1 MVRSKSTT
9 NKGIN
14 AKRIQ
19 EIVNYDLSLGMLVNP
34 NIKQQLVLN
43 PIGVQVAL
51 KTLKELREE
60 LDVYDIKL
68 DEIDCNRIFDNIESL
83 TETEVF
89 IRSIN
94 SYLNYRNDYNKVI
107 QTKELDKDFSREQRQ
122 KLADDLEEEIKKEY
136 RKIETIG
143 KINKTLRRASEAKI
157 SELSSELRDILST
170 LEVPT
175 EEYINNRLY
184 AIAEF
189 KLREIKNRLKFL
201 LDVGL
206 DYLSL
211 ARNSG
216 TLSGGEC
223 YGGNSI
229 NVRNKNFTKWNK
241 KP

>member
-1 MVRSKSTT
+1 MAKVKNTT
-9 NKGIN
+9 IIN

-43 PIGVQVAL
+43 PIGVKVAL
-51 KTLKELREE
+51 KTLKELREALE
-60 LDVYDIKL
+60 GFDIDIK
-68 DEIDCNRIFDNIESL
+68 EIDCNRVFGGN
-83 TETEVF
+83 TELSEIEVF

-94 SYLNYRNDYNKVI
+94 SYLNYRNDYMKI
-107 QTKELDKDFSREQRQ
+107 LQTKELDKDFSREERQ

-189 KLREIKNRLKFL
+189 KLREIKNRLDSKIT
-201 LDVGL
+201 
-206 DYLSL
+206 YL
-211 ARNSG
+211 
-216 TLSGGEC
+216 E
-223 YGGNSI
+223 
-229 NVRNKNFTKWNK
+229 NVMEEIA
-241 KP
+241 

>member
-1 MVRSKSTT
+1 MAKVKNTT
-9 NKGIN
+9 IIN

-43 PIGVQVAL
+43 PIGVKVAL

-60 LDVYDIKL
+60 LEGFDIDIK
-68 DEIDCNRIFDNIESL
+68 EIDCNRVFCGN
-83 TETEVF
+83 TELSEIEVF

-94 SYLNYRNDYNKVI
+94 SYLNYRNDYMKI
-107 QTKELDKDFSREQRQ
+107 LQTKELDKDFSREERQ

-143 KINKTLRRASEAKI
+143 KINKTLRRASESKI

-175 EEYINNRLY
+175 EESINNRLY

-189 KLREIKNRLKFL
+189 KLREIKNRLDYKIS
-201 LDVGL
+201 
-206 DYLSL
+206 YLSQVM
-211 ARNSG
+211 
-216 TLSGGEC
+216 EE
-223 YGGNSI
+223 I
-229 NVRNKNFTKWNK
+229 E
-241 KP
+241 

>member
-107 QTKELDKDFSREQRQ
+107 QTKELDKGFSREQRQ

-189 KLREIKNRLKFL
+189 KLREIKNRLDSKIT
-201 LDVGL
+201 
-206 DYLSL
+206 YL
-211 ARNSG
+211 
-216 TLSGGEC
+216 E
-223 YGGNSI
+223 
-229 NVRNKNFTKWNK
+229 NVMEEIA
-241 KP
+241 

>member
-122 KLADDLEEEIKKEY
+122 KLADDLDEEIKKEY

-189 KLREIKNRLKFL
+189 KLREIKNRLDSKIT
-201 LDVGL
+201 
-206 DYLSL
+206 YL
-211 ARNSG
+211 
-216 TLSGGEC
+216 E
-223 YGGNSI
+223 
-229 NVRNKNFTKWNK
+229 NVMEEIA
-241 KP
+241 

>member
-1 MVRSKSTT
+1 MAKVKNTT
-9 NKGIN
+9 IIN

-43 PIGVQVAL
+43 PIGVKVAL

-60 LDVYDIKL
+60 LEGFDIDIK
-68 DEIDCNRIFDNIESL
+68 EIDCNRVFCGN
-83 TETEVF
+83 TELSEIEVF

-94 SYLNYRNDYNKVI
+94 SYLNYRNDYMKI
-107 QTKELDKDFSREQRQ
+107 LQTKELDKDFSREQRQ

-143 KINKTLRRASEAKI
+143 KINETLRRASEAKI

-175 EEYINNRLY
+175 EESINNILY

-189 KLREIKNRLKFL
+189 KLREIKNRLDYKIS
-201 LDVGL
+201 
-206 DYLSL
+206 YLSQVM
-211 ARNSG
+211 
-216 TLSGGEC
+216 EE
-223 YGGNSI
+223 I
-229 NVRNKNFTKWNK
+229 E
-241 KP
+241 

>member
-1 MVRSKSTT
+1 MAKVKNTT
-9 NKGIN
+9 IIN

-34 NIKQQLVLN
+34 NIKQQFVFN
-43 PIGVQVAL
+43 PIGVKVAL

-60 LDVYDIKL
+60 LEGFDIDIK
-68 DEIDCNRIFDNIESL
+68 EIDCNRVFCGN
-83 TETEVF
+83 TELSEIEVF

-94 SYLNYRNDYNKVI
+94 SYLNYRNDYMKI
-107 QTKELDKDFSREQRQ
+107 LQTKELDKDFSREQRQ

-143 KINKTLRRASEAKI
+143 KINKTLRRASESKI

-175 EEYINNRLY
+175 EESINNILY

-189 KLREIKNRLKFL
+189 KLREIKNRLDYKIS
-201 LDVGL
+201 
-206 DYLSL
+206 YLSQVM
-211 ARNSG
+211 
-216 TLSGGEC
+216 EE
-223 YGGNSI
+223 I
-229 NVRNKNFTKWNK
+229 E
-241 KP
+241 

>member
-1 MVRSKSTT
+1 MAKVKNTT
-9 NKGIN
+9 IIN

-43 PIGVQVAL
+43 PIGVKVAL
-51 KTLKELREE
+51 KTLKELREALE
-60 LDVYDIKL
+60 GFDIDIK
-68 DEIDCNRIFDNIESL
+68 EIDCNRVFGGN
-83 TETEVF
+83 TELSEIEVF

-107 QTKELDKDFSREQRQ
+107 QTKELDKDFSREERQ

-143 KINKTLRRASEAKI
+143 KINKTLRRASESKI

-175 EEYINNRLY
+175 EESINNRLY

-189 KLREIKNRLKFL
+189 KLREIKNRLDYKIS
-201 LDVGL
+201 
-206 DYLSL
+206 YLSQVM
-211 ARNSG
+211 
-216 TLSGGEC
+216 EE
-223 YGGNSI
+223 I
-229 NVRNKNFTKWNK
+229 E
-241 KP
+241 

>member
-94 SYLNYRNDYNKVI
+94 SYLNYRNDYMKI
-107 QTKELDKDFSREQRQ
+107 LQTKELDKDFSREQRQ

-175 EEYINNRLY
+175 EESINNRLY

-189 KLREIKNRLKFL
+189 KLREIKNRLDSKIT
-201 LDVGL
+201 
-206 DYLSL
+206 YL
-211 ARNSG
+211 
-216 TLSGGEC
+216 E
-223 YGGNSI
+223 
-229 NVRNKNFTKWNK
+229 NVMEEIA
-241 KP
+241 

>member
-1 MVRSKSTT
+1 MAKVKNTT
-9 NKGIN
+9 IIN

-43 PIGVQVAL
+43 PIGVKVAL

-60 LDVYDIKL
+60 LEGFDIDIK
-68 DEIDCNRIFDNIESL
+68 EIDCNRVFCGN
-83 TETEVF
+83 TELSEIEVF

-94 SYLNYRNDYNKVI
+94 SYLNYRNDYMKILQN
-107 QTKELDKDFSREQRQ
+107 KELDKDFSREQRQ

-143 KINKTLRRASEAKI
+143 KINKTLRRASESKI

-175 EEYINNRLY
+175 EESINNILY

-189 KLREIKNRLKFL
+189 KLREIKNRLDYKIS
-201 LDVGL
+201 
-206 DYLSL
+206 YLSQVM
-211 ARNSG
+211 
-216 TLSGGEC
+216 EE
-223 YGGNSI
+223 I
-229 NVRNKNFTKWNK
+229 E
-241 KP
+241 

>member
-1 MVRSKSTT
+1 MAKVKNTT
-9 NKGIN
+9 IIN

-43 PIGVQVAL
+43 PIGVKVAL
-51 KTLKELREE
+51 KTLKELREALE
-60 LDVYDIKL
+60 GFDIDIK
-68 DEIDCNRIFDNIESL
+68 EIDCNRVFGGN
-83 TETEVF
+83 TELSEIEVF

-143 KINKTLRRASEAKI
+143 KINKTLRRASESKI

-175 EEYINNRLY
+175 EESINNRLY

-189 KLREIKNRLKFL
+189 KLREIKNRLDYKIS
-201 LDVGL
+201 
-206 DYLSL
+206 YLSQVM
-211 ARNSG
+211 
-216 TLSGGEC
+216 EE
-223 YGGNSI
+223 I
-229 NVRNKNFTKWNK
+229 E
-241 KP
+241 

>member
-184 AIAEF
+184 AIEEF
-189 KLREIKNRLKFL
+189 KLREIKNRLDSKIT
-201 LDVGL
+201 
-206 DYLSL
+206 YL
-211 ARNSG
+211 
-216 TLSGGEC
+216 E
-223 YGGNSI
+223 
-229 NVRNKNFTKWNK
+229 NVMEEIA
-241 KP
+241 

>member
-122 KLADDLEEEIKKEY
+122 KLADDL
-136 RKIETIG
+136 
-143 KINKTLRRASEAKI
+143 
-157 SELSSELRDILST
+157 
-170 LEVPT
+170 
-175 EEYINNRLY
+175 
-184 AIAEF
+184 
-189 KLREIKNRLKFL
+189 
-201 LDVGL
+201 
-206 DYLSL
+206 
-211 ARNSG
+211 
-216 TLSGGEC
+216 
-223 YGGNSI
+223 
-229 NVRNKNFTKWNK
+229 
-241 KP
+241 

>member
-170 LEVPT
+170 LEVQT

-189 KLREIKNRLKFL
+189 KLREIKNRLDSKIT
-201 LDVGL
+201 
-206 DYLSL
+206 YL
-211 ARNSG
+211 
-216 TLSGGEC
+216 E
-223 YGGNSI
+223 
-229 NVRNKNFTKWNK
+229 NVMEEIA
-241 KP
+241 

>member
-94 SYLNYRNDYNKVI
+94 SYLNYRNDYMKI
-107 QTKELDKDFSREQRQ
+107 LQTKELDKDFSREERQ

-189 KLREIKNRLKFL
+189 KLREIKNRLDSKIT
-201 LDVGL
+201 
-206 DYLSL
+206 YL
-211 ARNSG
+211 
-216 TLSGGEC
+216 E
-223 YGGNSI
+223 
-229 NVRNKNFTKWNK
+229 NVMEEIA
-241 KP
+241 

>member
-175 EEYINNRLY
+175 EESINNILY

-189 KLREIKNRLKFL
+189 KLREIKNRLDYKIS
-201 LDVGL
+201 
-206 DYLSL
+206 YLSQVM
-211 ARNSG
+211 
-216 TLSGGEC
+216 EE
-223 YGGNSI
+223 I
-229 NVRNKNFTKWNK
+229 E
-241 KP
+241 

>member
-1 MVRSKSTT
+1 MAKVKNTT
-9 NKGIN
+9 IIN

-189 KLREIKNRLKFL
+189 KLREIKNRLDSKIT
-201 LDVGL
+201 
-206 DYLSL
+206 YL
-211 ARNSG
+211 
-216 TLSGGEC
+216 E
-223 YGGNSI
+223 
-229 NVRNKNFTKWNK
+229 NVMEEIA
-241 KP
+241 

>member
-43 PIGVQVAL
+43 PIGVQVVL

-189 KLREIKNRLKFL
+189 KLREIKNRLDSKIT
-201 LDVGL
+201 
-206 DYLSL
+206 YL
-211 ARNSG
+211 
-216 TLSGGEC
+216 E
-223 YGGNSI
+223 
-229 NVRNKNFTKWNK
+229 NVMEEIA
-241 KP
+241 

>member
-189 KLREIKNRLKFL
+189 KLREIKNRLDYKIS
-201 LDVGL
+201 
-206 DYLSL
+206 YLSQVM
-211 ARNSG
+211 
-216 TLSGGEC
+216 EE
-223 YGGNSI
+223 I
-229 NVRNKNFTKWNK
+229 E
-241 KP
+241 